1 MRLPATS
8 GFIIE
13 SAVEARD
20 ASLIAVPGGKTGPA
34 IYRKLAEQK
43 LRWKK
48 VTVIPTDDR
57 LVAVDSDLS
66 NVRELARAFLPLG
79 ARVVPLTS
87 ESAADY
93 KAAGNA
99 ADARLQDLPWPPDLV
114 WLGNGLG
121 RARRVDLRGPDFQ
134 AALDAPKARRAIGV
148 IPDPLPAEAEV
159 ARVTLTRARDPCRR
173 EPS

>member
-1 MRLPATS
+1 MIEAEWWDYDLLDELANAVAGDV

-34 IYRKLAEQK
+34 IYRRLAEQK

-66 NVRELARAFLPLG
+66 NCTRARARLLA
-79 ARVVPLTS
+79 AR
-87 ESAADY
+87 
-93 KAAGNA
+93 
-99 ADARLQDLPWPPDLV
+99 
-114 WLGNGLG
+114 
-121 RARRVDLRGPDFQ
+121 RARR
-134 AALDAPKARRAIGV
+134 
-148 IPDPLPAEAEV
+148 
-159 ARVTLTRARDPCRR
+159 
-173 EPS
+173 PSDERKRS